1 MKHTTASSNANQ
13 PLGLATTTR
22 SQRPMAGSVSVVT
35 AAVACALSLAFAPGV
50 EAAASASPQLV
61 GGTRAGSTRG
71 PVVTTTA
78 TTGNSSSRAVA
89 KISIKAP
96 FEPSFILEA
105 TLPVPPGTYTEGQ
118 TVSPLAY
125 RIENHEVTT
134 QIEVVSWYPNPEDG
148 ADVVELIGRVRRPD
162 SLSAGD
168 EVEFEVV
175 ESQLSNV
182 DFTPSPA
189 VEQLL
194 NTPGSLRLT
203 TNDLHGNSYSADL
216 LAKVR
221 AQDPSVSFPRHGTFV
236 SETRS
241 HEVMLPDAGSGSG
254 ATAPY
259 PHLLGVHVFARQYAN
274 MDFLAL
280 DLTLHNGI
288 FGKSASPIDD
298 AICDAYFDSL
308 ELHMPAGWTMGWA
321 IDNQGYGQPRNL
333 PTETIQ
339 PILQPVRYGQF
350 HNVPQQS
357 QFNRRLV
364 IARGP
369 LAMARGMRVLRRETR
384 GFCVP
389 SDTPPN
395 AIVDPEAELWS
406 WWNPITAR
414 YVTSNTRLPV
424 LTHMTRAEVT
434 AELQAKYNVV
444 QDQVYRG
451 SEGGYPMTFASMG
464 WAHPWGVQYGGMTGG
479 DEIEMIPGIDV
490 AWSRSN
496 VGLRYLE
503 QLSKAYID
511 RQPTAIFQ
519 LDGRAPNV
527 EEHVFLDNSDEEY
540 VDGYFHLT
548 PAYSDVYFGF
558 NHANWAMAETAYLTA
573 RVPYYEKDLKDFRPI
588 DFAHHTRYLNPQL
601 GLVWMAND
609 SLAKLQLELTNA
621 LHRFS
626 FHKYKNS
633 FYNSIQGTGLL
644 RRKLDV
650 TAHPGRGANFG
661 RPEGWAFVGSIAHYV
676 TVSDRTK
683 RLRLLNWFEDV
694 ARTAAAGQSACTG
707 NPTSVPI
714 SKAFKG
720 AYQTRQSFEVGFM
733 LNAAHSMRTSV
744 FDGIRPGLAA
754 TMRDYVTQGA
764 YSTVNPPFWNMQADA
779 QYRVIAVRPRFLHLP
794 EFCANIPENGYQDS
808 PYFDKT
814 TAMAA
819 WAYAYEATGD
829 GLFLQ
834 RANEALGV
842 TGNALVELENYGT
855 HLLYEI
861 APLLSL
867 LQSL

>member
-1 MKHTTASSNANQ
+1 MKHTSAPSNATQ
-13 PLGLATTTR
+13 PVRKTSVSFSPRAC
-22 SQRPMAGSVSVVT
+22 AGSVS
-35 AAVACALSLAFAPGV
+35 AIAVGLVAALSLSLAPSAAAATAAISVAPG
-50 EAAASASPQLV
+50 
-61 GGTRAGSTRG
+61 GGGS
-71 PVVTTTA
+71 
-78 TTGNSSSRAVA
+78 NSRAVA
-89 KISIKAP
+89 KISIEAP
-96 FEPSFILEA
+96 QETYFILEA
-105 TLPVPPGTYTEGQ
+105 TLPVPPGTYLQGERN
-118 TVSPLAY
+118 SPLAFLV
-125 RIENHEVTT
+125 EGNEVTT
-134 QIEVVSWYPNPEDG
+134 QIEAVSWYPNPEDG
-148 ADVVELIGRVRRPD
+148 ADVVELIGRVRRPA
-162 SLSAGD
+162 SAQPGD
-168 EVEFEVV
+168 EIEFDVV
-175 ESQLSNV
+175 ASRLTSLPFNASS
-182 DFTPSPA
+182 T
-189 VEQLL
+189 VEQLI
-194 NTPGSLRLT
+194 NTPGALRLT
-203 TNDLHGNSYSADL
+203 ANDLHGNGYTADL

-221 AQDPSVSFPRHGTFV
+221 SNDPSVSVPRHGTYV

-241 HEVMLPDAGSGSG
+241 HEVMLPDPGSGSG

-274 MDFLAL
+274 SDFLAL

-308 ELHMPAGWTMGWA
+308 DLHMPAGWTMGWA
-321 IDNQGYGQPRNL
+321 IDNQAYGDPESSGG
-333 PTETIQ
+333 ETVQSIIR
-339 PILQPVRYGQF
+339 PARYGQF

-364 IARGP
+364 IARGSVA
-369 LAMARGMRVLRRETR
+369 LARAMQVVRRETR

-395 AIVDPEAELWS
+395 AIVDPEGELWS
-406 WWNPITAR
+406 WWNPLTAR
-414 YVTSNTRLPV
+414 YLTSNSRLPV
-424 LTHMTRAEVT
+424 LTHMTRAAVK
-434 AELQAKYNVV
+434 AGLQAKYDVV
-444 QDQVYRG
+444 EDQVFRG
-451 SEGGYPMTFASMG
+451 REGGYPMTFPSMG

-479 DEIEMIPGIDV
+479 DEIEIVPGIEV

-519 LDGRAPNV
+519 LDGQAPDV
-527 EEHVFLDNSDEEY
+527 EEHVYIDNQDEEY
-540 VDGYFHLT
+540 VDGYFHLV
-548 PAYSDVYFGF
+548 PAYSDTYFGF
-558 NHANWAMAETAYLTA
+558 NHADWSMAETAYLTA
-573 RVPYYEKDLKDFRPI
+573 RIPYYEKDLKDFRPI

-601 GLVWMAND
+601 CLTWMAND

-650 TAHPGRGANFG
+650 GDYPGRGASFG
-661 RPEGWAFVGSIAHYV
+661 RPEGWAFVGSIAHYCTV
-676 TVSDRTK
+676 TERAK
-683 RLRLLNWFEDV
+683 RQRLLNWFVDV
-694 ARTAAAGQSACTG
+694 AHTAAAGQSACTG

-733 LNAAHSMRTSV
+733 LNAAHSMRTSI
-744 FDGIRPGLAA
+744 FDGYLPGIASM
-754 TMRDYVTQGA
+754 MRNYVTEGA
-764 YSTVNPPFWNMQADA
+764 YSTVRPPFWNMQADA

-794 EFCANIPENGYQDS
+794 EFCSDIPEDGYQES

-829 GLFLQ
+829 GIFLQ
-834 RANEALGV
+834 RATEALGES
-842 TGNALVELENYGT
+842 GNALVELESYGT

-861 APLLSL
+861 APLLSV

>member
-1 MKHTTASSNANQ
+1 MDA
-13 PLGLATTTR
+13 R
-22 SQRPMAGSVSVVT
+22 SQRSAVGSISVSQGAITTALLAMAGI
-35 AAVACALSLAFAPGV
+35 AFAPAG
-50 EAAASASPQLV
+50 EAATSQGPVRASASQSSV
-61 GGTRAGSTRG
+61 AKA
-71 PVVTTTA
+71 PVVTGGGTPQ
-78 TTGNSSSRAVA
+78 SSVARAVA
-89 KISIKAP
+89 KVSIVAP
-96 FEPSFILEA
+96 FEPSFLLQA
-105 TLPVPPGTYTEGQ
+105 TLPVPRGTYIAGQ
-118 TVSPLAY
+118 ATSPLAY
-125 RIENHEVTT
+125 QIDGNEVTT
-134 QIEVVSWYPNPEDG
+134 QLEVVSWYPDPEDG

-162 SLSAGD
+162 RFSAGD

-175 ESQLSNV
+175 ETTLS
-182 DFTPSPA
+182 DIPFSPSSA
-189 VEQLL
+189 VEQLM
-194 NTPGSLRLT
+194 NTPGALRLT
-203 TNDLHGNSYSADL
+203 ANDLHGNGYTADL

-221 AQDPSVSFPRHGTFV
+221 ARDASVSVPRQGTFIE
-236 SETRS
+236 ETRS
-241 HEVMLPDAGSGSG
+241 HEVMLPDTGAGTG

-308 ELHMPAGWTMGWA
+308 DLHMPAGWSMGWA
-321 IDNQGYGQPRNL
+321 IESPSFGDARNE
-333 PTETIQ
+333 PGGVVQ
-339 PILQPVRYGQF
+339 SILQPVRYGQF
-350 HNVPQQS
+350 HNVPQQA

-369 LAMARGMRVLRRETR
+369 VALARAMRILRRETT

-395 AIVDPEAELWS
+395 AIVDPESELWS

-414 YVTSNTRLPV
+414 FLTSNSRLPV
-424 LTHMTRAEVT
+424 LTHVTRDAVT
-434 AELQAKYNVV
+434 ADLEARYNTVST
-444 QDQVYRG
+444 QVRG
-451 SEGGYPMTFASMG
+451 GGDGGYPMTFPSLG

-479 DEIEMIPGIDV
+479 DEIEMVPGIDV

-496 VGLRYLE
+496 AGLRLLE
-503 QLSKAYID
+503 QVSKAYID

-519 LDGRAPNV
+519 LDGRAPDV
-527 EEHVFLDNSDEEY
+527 EEHVYVNNQNSEY

-548 PAYSDVYFGF
+548 PAYSDTYFGF

-601 GLVWMAND
+601 GLVWMTND
-609 SLAKLQLELTNA
+609 SLAKLQLELTNG

-626 FHKYKNS
+626 FHKYLNS

-644 RRKLDV
+644 RRKLD
-650 TAHPGRGANFG
+650 TAAYPGRGSNFG

-676 TVSDRTK
+676 TESDPAK
-683 RLRLLNWFEDV
+683 RQRLLTWFEDV
-694 ARTAAAGQSACTG
+694 ALTAAAGQSACTG

-744 FDGIRPGLAA
+744 FDGIRPGIAA
-754 TMRDYVTQGA
+754 TMRDYVTAGA
-764 YSTVNPPFWNMQADA
+764 YSTINAPFWNQQADA

-794 EFCANIPENGYQDS
+794 EFCADIPENGYQES

-829 GLFLQ
+829 GIFLQ
-834 RANEALGV
+834 RAMEALGHS
-842 TGNALVELENYGT
+842 GNALMELEKLGT
-855 HLLYEI
+855 HLLYET